1 MASVHSLRGTRP
13 EAPVAT
19 PKKRAIYFGWS
30 AEQFERLVKGLGTQS
45 RCGAA
50 TRDGAVT
57 RHGELCCEWVP
68 RLDVESL
75 LDELRTRYV
84 NLVVL
89 DLRGPVEQLRD
100 RAAFAFRILESLDG
114 AGEIE
119 ERYAFHRILVL
130 VSGSE
135 APVDEVVL
143 RLGAHGVRQVERQA
157 ELPSREDAE
166 RELAARVSAA
176 ACAMMGEHRKG
187 RTALCAAGGGLTGV
201 FFEVGAL
208 KCLDDCLPA
217 GGVNAFDMF
226 YGISAG
232 AVVNSLIAS
241 GYSVDEFMAA
251 VAGVPGGR
259 IEPLDL
265 RLMRLAHVN
274 YQDLLER
281 LGRAARIVWSSAAS
295 RLGRGPARHDLP
307 LFDLADLLTPPFSS
321 DGFEQML
328 RRILSRPGACNDFT
342 RLPKPLYVGATDQ
355 DARAHVIFGS
365 AGFDEVPISL
375 AVQASMSINPAFAPT
390 YIGGRY
396 YEDGAVTRTSNFVD
410 AIQRGATLIFVVDP
424 FVPYV
429 AREAG
434 FAVQRGLL
442 YNIDQN
448 VRTISFTRYETT
460 RDVVLRRYPEV
471 SAYTF
476 LPANRLRRLMAVNPM
491 DHRPYL
497 EIWRGAY
504 LSTLG
509 RLQRLQHRLSGDL
522 AHYGMAL
529 ATQRAE
535 AVADQLERADRPQL
549 ADFFPDRKIVLRRP
563 PLALEP
569 RRPVAPAPESSVA

>member
-1 MASVHSLRGTRP
+1 MASVTSLHGVRP
-13 EAPVAT
+13 EPREVHR
-19 PKKRAIYFGWS
+19 KRAIYFGSS
-30 AEQFERLVKGLGTQS
+30 AAQFERLVKSFGDVPGCEKLPNEGS
-45 RCGAA
+45 
-50 TRDGAVT
+50 VI

-75 LDELRTRYV
+75 LDELHTRYV

-100 RAAFAFRILESLDG
+100 RAAFAFRILESLDQV
-114 AGEIE
+114 GEIE

-143 RLGAHGVRQVERQA
+143 KLGAHGVRQVLREA
-157 ELPSREDAE
+157 EFPASDASE
-166 RELAARVSAA
+166 VAFAERVSAA
-176 ACAMMGEHRKG
+176 ACAMMGERKQG
-187 RTALCAAGGGLTGV
+187 KTALCAAGGGLTGI
-201 FFEVGAL
+201 FFELGAL
-208 KCLDDCLPA
+208 KCIDDCLPG

-226 YGISAG
+226 FGISAG
-232 AVVNSLIAS
+232 AVVNSLVAC

-251 VAGVPGGR
+251 IVGVPGGR
-259 IEPLDL
+259 IAPLDL
-265 RLMRLAHVN
+265 RVMRLAHVN

-281 LGRAARIVWSSAAS
+281 VGRAARLAWSGLVG
-295 RLGRGPARHDLP
+295 RLGRGLSRRETS
-307 LFDLADLLTPPFSS
+307 LFELADLLTPPFSS
-321 DGFEQML
+321 DGFERML
-328 RRILSRPGACNDFT
+328 RTILTAPGACNDFT
-342 RLPKPLYVGATDQ
+342 RLPKPLFVGATDQ
-355 DARAHVIFGS
+355 DARSHVIFGT

-375 AVQASMSINPAFAPT
+375 AVQASMSINPAFSPT

-396 YEDGAVTRTSNFVD
+396 YEDGAVTRTSNFGE
-410 AIQRGATLIFVVDP
+410 AIKRGATLILVVDP

-434 FAVQRGLL
+434 FAGQRGLL

-509 RLQRLQHRLSGDL
+509 RLTRLKHRIAGDL
-522 AHYGMAL
+522 KHHGLRLDTAK
-529 ATQRAE
+529 AE
-535 AVADQLERADRPQL
+535 AVAEQLERADRPQF
-549 ADFFPDRKIVLRRP
+549 ADFFPDRKVALRLP
-563 PLALEP
+563 PLVHEP
-569 RRPVAPAPESSVA
+569 RAPAADAESSVA

>member
-1 MASVHSLRGTRP
+1 MATVHSLRSVKPAEPAKPLR
-13 EAPVAT
+13 
-19 PKKRAIYFGWS
+19 KRALYFGPS
-30 AEQFERLVKGLGTQS
+30 REQYQRLVEAFGGLPRCERLPRGEQ
-45 RCGAA
+45 
-50 TRDGAVT
+50 VT

-68 RLDVESL
+68 KLDVESL
-75 LDELRTRYV
+75 LEELRTRYV

-89 DLRGPVEQLRD
+89 DLRGPVESIRE
-100 RAAFAFRILESLDG
+100 RAAFVFRILESLDQV
-114 AGEIE
+114 GEIE

-135 APVDEVVL
+135 APVDEAVL
-143 RLGAHGVRQVERQA
+143 KLGAHGVRQV
-157 ELPSREDAE
+157 LREAVFPANDEAE
-166 RELAARVSAA
+166 REFAARVSTT
-176 ACAMMGEHRKG
+176 ACAMMGERKKG
-187 RTALCAAGGGLTGV
+187 KTALCAAGGGLTGI

-208 KCLDDCLPA
+208 KCIDDCLGA
-217 GGVNAFDMF
+217 AGVNAFDLF
-226 YGISAG
+226 FGISAG
-232 AVVNSLIAS
+232 AVVNSLLAS
-241 GYSVDEFMAA
+241 GYSVDEVMAGI
-251 VAGVPGGR
+251 AGVPGGR
-259 IEPLDL
+259 IGPLDL

-281 LGRAARIVWSSAAS
+281 ARRAARIVWASLAA
-295 RLGRGPARHDLP
+295 RLGRELTRRELP

-321 DGFEQML
+321 DGFERML
-328 RRILSRPGACNDFT
+328 RAALTAPGACNDFA
-342 RLPKPLYVGATDQ
+342 RLPRPLFVGATDQ
-355 DARAHVIFGS
+355 DARSHVIFGT

-375 AVQASMSINPAFAPT
+375 AVQASMSINPAFSPT

-396 YEDGAVTRTSNFVD
+396 YEDGAVTRTSNFVE
-410 AIQRGATLIFVVDP
+410 AIKRGASLILVVDP

-434 FAVQRGLL
+434 FAGQRGLL

-491 DHRPYL
+491 DHRPFL

-509 RLQRLQHRLSGDL
+509 RLKRLEHRIAGDL
-522 AHYGMAL
+522 AHHGFTL
-529 ATQRAE
+529 DTRKAE
-535 AVADQLERADRPQL
+535 AVADQLERVDRPQF
-549 ADFFPDRKIVLRRP
+549 ADFFPDQRVALRMP
-563 PLALEP
+563 PLVLAP
-569 RRPVAPAPESSVA
+569 RSSGTPESSVA

>member
-1 MASVHSLRGTRP
+1 MASVHSLRSARAEPTR
-13 EAPVAT
+13 
-19 PKKRAIYFGWS
+19 KRAIYFGPSS
-30 AEQFERLVKGLGTQS
+30 AQFERLLDAFGRVPGCERLPQEES
-45 RCGAA
+45 
-50 TRDGAVT
+50 VT
-57 RHGELCCEWVP
+57 RHGELCCEWAP
-68 RLDVESL
+68 RLEVEAL
-75 LDELRTRYV
+75 LEELRTRYV

-89 DLRGPVEQLRD
+89 DLRGPVEQLKD
-100 RAAFAFRILESLDG
+100 RAASAFRILESLDR

-143 RLGAHGVRQVERQA
+143 KLGAHGVRHALREAECPAGGGTERSFAQ
-157 ELPSREDAE
+157 
-166 RELAARVSAA
+166 RVSEK
-176 ACAMMGEHRKG
+176 ACAMMGEHKKG
-187 RTALCAAGGGLTGV
+187 KTALCAAGGGLTGI

-208 KCLDDCLPA
+208 KCIDDCLGD

-226 YGISAG
+226 FGISAG
-232 AVVNSLIAS
+232 AVVNSLVAS
-241 GYSVDEFMAA
+241 GYSVDELMAA
-251 VAGVPGGR
+251 IAGVEGGR
-259 IEPLDL
+259 IAPLDL
-265 RLMRLAHVN
+265 RLMRLAHLN

-281 LGRAARIVWSSAAS
+281 AGRGAKIVWSSLKS
-295 RLGRGPARHDLP
+295 RLGRGSDPGALP

-321 DGFEQML
+321 DGFEKML
-328 RRILSRPGACNDFT
+328 RGALTAPGACNDFT

-355 DARAHVIFGS
+355 DARSHVIFGT

-375 AVQASMSINPAFAPT
+375 AVQASMSINPAFSPT

-396 YEDGAVTRTSNFVD
+396 YEDGAVTRTSNFVE
-410 AIQRGATLIFVVDP
+410 AIHRGATLVLVVDP

-434 FAVQRGLL
+434 FAGQRGLL
-442 YNIDQN
+442 FNIDQN

-460 RDVVLRRYPEV
+460 REVVMRRYPEV

-491 DHRPYL
+491 DHRPHL

-509 RLQRLQHRLSGDL
+509 RLTRLRHRVSGDL
-522 AHYGMAL
+522 AHHHL
-529 ATQRAE
+529 SLDTSKAE
-535 AVADQLERADRPQL
+535 AVADQLERVDVPRF
-549 ADFFPDRKIVLRRP
+549 ADFFPDRKVALRTP
-563 PLALEP
+563 PLVFE
-569 RRPVAPAPESSVA
+569 RRKPEGANHASVA